1 MCQEE
6 WNWFKILSVKQCGM
20 QCLTPFTETRLL
32 RKQENLFFKRMCVLK
47 ISASYFL
54 RRKKKKSVV
63 NELLFGTGNSIWTSF
78 LPEWGLQLG
87 HRDDLTLEQLSC
99 SQLLLSPG
107 SRWGQLWFH
116 RCSRRGPGQAARE
129 QRGSGTSLLPSE
141 AEPEGTQ
148 LPGRGRYPTQGAKL
162 K

>member
-107 SRWGQLWFH
+107 SRWGHSSDFTDAPAEVQGRRPGSRGAVEHPCCPQRQSPRVPSCPAEAGTLH
-116 RCSRRGPGQAARE
+116 RVQN
-129 QRGSGTSLLPSE
+129 
-141 AEPEGTQ
+141 
-148 LPGRGRYPTQGAKL
+148 
-162 K
+162 